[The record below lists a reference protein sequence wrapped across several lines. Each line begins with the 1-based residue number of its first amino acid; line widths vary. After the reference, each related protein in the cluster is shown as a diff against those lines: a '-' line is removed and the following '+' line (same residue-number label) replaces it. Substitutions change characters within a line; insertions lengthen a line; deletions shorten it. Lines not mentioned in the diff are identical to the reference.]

1 MPGTTIGKKVALLDK
16 VKRVDVAAL
25 FIQEMKLDKIYEK
38 FRPQKFDTR
47 FRAPGQS
54 TSGYQMPVPADVV
67 DHPLR
72 TDVQTVVGLKIKGLE
87 TFPNGTFAPNEN
99 ITKASFAMMIADVIA
114 TISNDPSLATKYIGS
129 VSPFADVRN
138 DVPYFNAIMVC
149 TTRGII
155 EPKEGLR
162 QNVFDPMANV
172 SGADALLIIRRV
184 KEDLKIF

>member
-1 MPGTTIGKKVALLDK
+1 VALLDK

-25 FIQEMKLDKIYEK
+25 FIQEMKLDTIYEK

-54 TSGYQMPVPADVV
+54 ASGYQMPVPADVV

-72 TDVQTVVGLKIKGLE
+72 TDVQTVIGLKIKGLE
-87 TFPNGTFAPNEN
+87 TFPNGTFAPNEH
-99 ITKASFAMMIADVIA
+99 ITKASFAMMIADVVA
-114 TISNDPSLATKYIGS
+114 TISHDTSLATKYIGS

-138 DVPYFNAIMVC
+138 DVPYFNAVMVC

-155 EPKEGLR
+155 EPKKGLR